1 MLREGADTCFEAW
14 GKEQKWNTS
23 LCHPW
28 ASAPIPVLIE
38 EIAGFVPD
46 PGQARGFGLFPHIP
60 AKLSHFTM
68 SVPFRGKRYA
78 VRKDNG
84 REKIKFYRIK
94 DDMSM
99 EEMHREC

>member
-46 PGQARGFGLFPHIP
+46 PGQARGFRLLPHIP
-60 AKLSHFTM
+60 AEAGDFAL
-68 SVPFRGKRYA
+68 SVPFGGERYM
-78 VRKDNG
+78 VSKEEGMEN
-84 REKIKFYRIK
+84 IKFYRMNG
-94 DDMSM
+94 DMSM
-99 EEMHREC
+99 EEIQQEC